1 MKNYVMMAFGKAQES
16 KEAPEIKRYTGVG
29 SVFVVGVNPTKAE
42 LEKIYD
48 REIERDPEYITEK
61 DDITSAR
68 IDFII
73 KTDATAKCNNDT
85 ELLTKISLFIRK
97 EYRFNKDK
105 TKVQVIDKY
114 GRTAWVTKEQAK
126 NHEIPVYS
134 NGKPANL
141 DKDYRPAY
149 VGEEDVTNFIKTFLG
164 IPNVEKWV
172 KNEETGKRE
181 VVGLVDNPQ
190 DCECRLECIEDY
202 FKGKFNEIRDAIN
215 LMPNN
220 KIKVLFGVRTTDDNK
235 QYQDVYTRMFLSNA
249 TSSYDKLS
257 QNVQNNKDNG
267 AYPNTE
273 FVVADL
279 QEYEVK
285 ATDFSNS
292 NNGGNDG
299 EMPFDAEAPAST
311 DWFSGN

>member
-1 MKNYVMMAFGKAQES
+1 MKNFTLMAFGKAQES

-29 SVFVVGVNPTKAE
+29 SVFVLGVNPTKAE
-42 LEKIYD
+42 LEKLYE
-48 REIERDPEYITEK
+48 RELDKDPEYITEK
-61 DDITSAR
+61 DGVISAR

-73 KTDATAKCNNDT
+73 KTDTAAKCNNNI
-85 ELLTKISLFIRK
+85 ELITKLSMFIKK
-97 EYRFNKDK
+97 EYRYNKDK

-114 GRTAWVTKEQAK
+114 GRTAWVTVEQAK

-149 VGEEDVTNFIKTFLG
+149 NGEEVITNFPKTFLG

-190 DCECRLECIEDY
+190 DCECRLEHIEDY
-202 FKGKFNEIRDAIN
+202 FKGKFSEIRDAIS

-220 KIKVLFGVRTTDDNK
+220 KIKVLFGVRTTDEGK
-235 QYQDVYTRMFLSNA
+235 QYQDIYTRMFLNNA
-249 TSSYDKLS
+249 TNSYDKLS
-257 QNVQNNKDNG
+257 QDVQNNKDNG

-273 FVVADL
+273 FVIADL
-279 QEYEVK
+279 QEYTVE
-285 ATDFSNS
+285 ATNF
-292 NNGGNDG
+292 NNISNDG
-299 EMPFDAEAPAST
+299 EMPFDGEAPKST
-311 DWFSGN
+311 DWFN

>member
-1 MKNYVMMAFGKAQES
+1 MKNFSFMAFGKAQES

-29 SVFVVGVNPTKAE
+29 SVFVMGVNPTKAE

-48 REIERDPEYITEK
+48 REIDREPDYITEK
-61 DDITSAR
+61 DDVISAR

-73 KTDATAKCNNDT
+73 KTDAAAKCNNDI

-114 GRTAWVTKEQAK
+114 GRTAWVTKEQAQ

-149 VGEEDVTNFIKTFLG
+149 AGEEDVTNFIKTFLG

-190 DCECRLECIEDY
+190 DCECRLENIEDY
-202 FKGKFNEIRDAIN
+202 FKGKFTELKDAIN
-215 LMPNN
+215 MMPNN
-220 KIKVLFGVRTTDDNK
+220 KVKVLFGVRTTDDNK
-235 QYQDVYTRMFLSNA
+235 QYQDVYTKMFLSNA
-249 TSSYDKLS
+249 TSNYDRLS
-257 QNVQNNKDNG
+257 KDVQDRKDNG
-267 AYPNTE
+267 SYPNTE

-279 QEYEVK
+279 QEYEIK
-285 ATDFSNS
+285 ATNFNNS
-292 NNGGNDG
+292 NDGGNNG
-299 EMPFDAEAPAST
+299 EMPFDGEAPAST
-311 DWFSGN
+311 EWFNS